1 MTAASETFEFRTEA
15 KQVLDLMIHSVY
27 SNKDIFL
34 RELISNSSDALDKRR
49 FEAVKNPDLASAAPP
64 EIWIA
69 VDKEKSA
76 LSVADN
82 GIGMSRDEVKEFI
95 GTIAK
100 SGAQEFLKLLRAQKG
115 QTDIPELIGQFGVGF
130 YSTFMVADRVELVT
144 RRAGEA
150 TATRWES
157 AGDGQ
162 YTISDAERDEAGT
175 TVTLHLKSPDE
186 EDGLKDYTQEYEIRA
201 IVKRYSDFVAYPI
214 RMNVERTE
222 IDRDEEGK
230 PLPDAQERK
239 VVKAEQ
245 LNSMKALWL
254 RDKEEVSEEEYNE
267 FYKHISHDWNNP
279 LLRIQAKMEGTLEY
293 RLLLYI
299 PEKAPF
305 DMMMPQDMRK
315 HGLHL
320 YIKRVFIMDD
330 CTELL
335 PDYLRFVR
343 GVVDSEDLPL
353 NISREMLQENR
364 QVQRMSKGLV
374 GKILAALKEMSEK
387 EPEKYKT
394 FWQEFGRTLK
404 EGVFQDPENK
414 DAILELMRVN
424 TTTSGDD
431 AVSLAAYVERMP
443 AGQDAIYYITGES
456 QARLLASPHL
466 EAFRD
471 RGYEVLLL
479 SDPVDEVWTQYV
491 SEYKEKPLKAIGK
504 GEVDLGASSETEKE
518 QAEKERAEQS
528 KEYAAL
534 LDAFKSAL
542 DEYVKEVRLSGR
554 LTESPACL
562 VLDEHDVSPQLEK
575 MLRMMGQDVPTTKRI
590 LELNPKHPL
599 IEKLKTLHEKDSA
612 ADMLK
617 PYAEL
622 LYGQALLAEG
632 GQTPDP
638 AALSK
643 HLAGVMLKALENG

>member
-1 MTAASETFEFRTEA
+1 MTTSPETFEFKTEA

-49 FEAVKNPDLASAAPP
+49 FEAVKQPELASAAEA

-69 VDKEKSA
+69 ADKGKRT
-76 LSVADN
+76 LSVSDN

-100 SGAQEFLKLLRAQKG
+100 SGAQEFLKVLRAQK
-115 QTDIPELIGQFGVGF
+115 DAADAPELIGQFGVGF
-130 YSTFMVADRVELVT
+130 YASFMVADRVELIT
-144 RRAGEA
+144 RRAGEE
-150 TATRWES
+150 TATHWES

-175 TVTLHLKSPDE
+175 TVILHLKATDE

-201 IVKRYSDFVAYPI
+201 IVKRYSDFVAYPV

-222 IDRDEEGK
+222 IDRDEDGK
-230 PLPDAQERK
+230 PLPDAEERT

-254 RDKEEVSEEEYNE
+254 RDKDEVSDAEYNE
-267 FYKHISHDWNNP
+267 FYKHISHDWTDP

-305 DMMMPQDMRK
+305 DMMMPADVRK

-335 PDYLRFVR
+335 PDYLRFVK

-353 NISREMLQENR
+353 NVSREILQENR
-364 QVQRMSKGLV
+364 QVQRMSKGMV
-374 GKILAALKEMSEK
+374 SKILAALKELAEK
-387 EPEKYKT
+387 EPDKFKT
-394 FWQEFGRTLK
+394 FWNEFGRILK
-404 EGVFQDPENK
+404 EGIFQDPENK
-414 DAILELMRVN
+414 DAILELVRLH
-424 TTTSGDD
+424 TTKSGEE
-431 AVSLAAYVERMP
+431 AVSLADYVARMP
-443 AGQDAIYYITGES
+443 EGQEAIYYLTGES
-456 QARLLASPHL
+456 RARLLASPHL

-471 RGYEVLLL
+471 RDYEVLLL
-479 SDPVDEVWTQYV
+479 SEPVDEVWTQYV
-491 SEYKEKPLKAIGK
+491 TEYKDKPLKAIGK
-504 GEVDLGASSETEKE
+504 GAVDLGATSETEKE
-518 QAEKERAEQS
+518 EVAKEREEQT
-528 KEYAAL
+528 KDYKAL
-534 LDAFKSAL
+534 LDAIKTAL
-542 DEYVKEVRLSGR
+542 DEHIKEVRLSGR

-575 MLRMMGQDVPTTKRI
+575 MLRMMGQEVPTTKRI

-599 IEKLKTLHEKDSA
+599 LEKLKALHEKDA
-612 ADMLK
+612 ATETLK

-632 GQTPDP
+632 GQMPDP

-643 HLAGVMLKALENG
+643 HIAGVMLKALENG